1 MAWWGFLISYD
12 SAYAGRAPSSSSGLR
27 LVRQRSRSVVG
38 RISRSKCC
46 ARLLRRAHYPRQF
59 GGGLCIANEPCAAPP
74 PVWRGGSPSHLAHER
89 IHRMPWR
96 RLRTLH
102 SAVPE
107 LQEQLH
113 TGAID
118 RREFLRTVTLLG
130 IT

>member
-74 PVWRGGSPSHLAHER
+74 PNWRGGSSSVYLLCTVVSTVAMVEAWGGEAGQYHL
-89 IHRMPWR
+89 
-96 RLRTLH
+96 
-102 SAVPE
+102 S
-107 LQEQLH
+107 
-113 TGAID
+113 
-118 RREFLRTVTLLG
+118 
-130 IT
+130 